1 MITYLKGILEYISD
15 EFIIIDVNNIGYKVF
30 ISSYTLTKLPV
41 QNENIKIYTYMNIRE
56 DAILLYGF
64 LEIDELNMFN
74 MLIGVSGIGPKA
86 ALSILS
92 NLRPQ
97 DISMAVIMEDINTLS
112 KTPGI
117 GKKTAQRII
126 LDLKDKL
133 KTVSYN
139 ESIEL
144 DIGNNQSSSKQ
155 DAIDALVALGYS
167 QIEAVKVVKN
177 VYSENMN
184 IEDIIKL
191 ALKKLAKI

>member
-144 DIGNNQSSSKQ
+144 DIVNNQSSSKQ

>member
-167 QIEAVKVVKN
+167 QIEAVKAVKN
-177 VYSENMN
+177 VYSENMD

>member
-177 VYSENMN
+177 VYSENMD